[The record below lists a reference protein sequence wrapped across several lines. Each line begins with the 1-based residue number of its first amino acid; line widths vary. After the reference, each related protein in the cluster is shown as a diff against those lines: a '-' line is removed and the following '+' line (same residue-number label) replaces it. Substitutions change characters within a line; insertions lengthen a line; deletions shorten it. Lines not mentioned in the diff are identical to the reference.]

1 MIEIRIPTD
10 DELVKSQEF
19 AIFVIPAKQSVSQ
32 SVNRQTSLDCHSGLD
47 PESVRLQAGAV
58 MQVQV
63 LHREMPAPGSRR

>member
-1 MIEIRIPTD
+1 MQIKYKAIVTHAQETATQLT
-10 DELVKSQEF
+10 ELLKLLF
-19 AIFVIPAKQSVSQ
+19 
-32 SVNRQTSLDCHSGLD
+32 CHSGPD